1 MKRTTTYAAI
11 LIAFALR
18 AAPAMPQQENAC
30 ADKAYENHNHIDY
43 KPLKLAK
50 IQGRGVIEIRDNVIK
65 PNETVPGACLSLF
78 TLDEKFVMS
87 ARADSNGGFR
97 FDDDVAPGRYRLV
110 ARAPGFCTANI
121 PIQVVKASRKSKLQS
136 KEVVVH
142 YRVTGI
148 DTCSWGALEEK
159 SATRNP

>member
-1 MKRTTTYAAI
+1 MKTRTTYAVL
-11 LIAFALR
+11 LIAFVLR
-18 AAPAMPQQENAC
+18 AAPATPQQENTC
-30 ADKAYENHNHIDY
+30 GNKAYENHNHIDY

-78 TLDEKFVMS
+78 TPDEKFVMS
-87 ARADSNGGFR
+87 AKANPNGGFQ
-97 FDDDVAPGRYRLV
+97 FDDVAPGRYRLV

-148 DTCSWGALEEK
+148 DTCSWGALGNK
-159 SATRNP
+159 